1 MAGLEKIIDQII
13 QEAKDTSNQ
22 QLDET
27 RIEANQILEEA
38 RIKREAYYTAMMEQ
52 VDAEIKQLLER
63 GESAANLQK
72 RKLLLNAKQQII
84 EQIFEDATDAILKL
98 PDQEYFNLLL
108 HMVDRYSLS
117 QDGTI
122 HMSKQDLDRMP
133 ESFQMELHKRNIAIE
148 NEPERICGG
157 FILSYGEI
165 EENCTF
171 DALFDQYSEDLLDK
185 VKTILFA

>member
-148 NEPERICGG
+148 N
-157 FILSYGEI
+157 LSLI
-165 EENCTF
+165 H
-171 DALFDQYSEDLLDK
+171 
-185 VKTILFA
+185 I